1 MRLLKAI
8 ILSIII
14 FTSCGEDKIPKQK
27 MSKII
32 AEIYITDRYI
42 NSNYELVRAMDSSF
56 LYEPI
61 FKKYGYST
69 KEFMNTIDYY
79 VERPAK
85 LKTIYL
91 TAKQILEDEMAI
103 ASAELQRERS
113 RDSIVAIV
121 EKTVMPGDSKKIT
134 DSQTRSLRWIYLPD
148 RMPKWDSP
156 LTDISLTGY
165 DAPISP
171 VWWVNNTKIIQKP
184 FQDYEKNSSPVS
196 LPDKLQ
202 SDTKGLRMLE

>member
-1 MRLLKAI
+1 MRLFKAI
-8 ILSIII
+8 ILPLLI
-14 FTSCGEDKIPKQK
+14 FTSCGENRIPRQK

-32 AEIYITDRYI
+32 AEIYISDRYI
-42 NSNYELVRAMDSSF
+42 NSNYELVRAVDSSF

-61 FKKYGYST
+61 FNKYGYTT
-69 KEFMNTIDYY
+69 KEFINTINFY

-85 LKTIYL
+85 LKTIYIS
-91 TAKQILEDEMAI
+91 ARQILEDEMAI
-103 ASAELQRERS
+103 ANTELQRERS

-121 EKTVMPGDSKKIT
+121 EKKVMPGDSKKII

-148 RMPKWDSP
+148 RIPKWISP
-156 LTDISLTGY
+156 LTDTSLTGY

-184 FQDYEKNSSPVS
+184 FLDYEKNSSPVS
-196 LPDKLQ
+196 LPNKLKA
-202 SDTKGLRMLE
+202 DTKRLRMLE